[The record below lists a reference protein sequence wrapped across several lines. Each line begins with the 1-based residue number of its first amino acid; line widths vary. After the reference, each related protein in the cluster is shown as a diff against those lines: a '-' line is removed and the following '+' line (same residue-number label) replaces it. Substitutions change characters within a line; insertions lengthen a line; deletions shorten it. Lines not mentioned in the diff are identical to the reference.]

1 MTRNTCFLTAFAACL
16 TLTACGVPRDIH
28 DSVAQDL
35 EDTLIELSEQQ
46 RVVAL
51 QRKQL
56 EGTSAEL
63 EAAKTRELEAKERA
77 DALAK
82 ELERARGKL
91 DSTSD
96 KADELGAK
104 LAATRA
110 ELEQLRRAREAAER
124 RAAQYRAITER
135 LAEMTR
141 AGTLAVVYRDGKMVI
156 QLSNA
161 ILFDVGSSKLRGPGR
176 TALGEVA
183 DALKSVQRDFLVAGH
198 TDDVPIR
205 TKKYPDNWV
214 LSSARA
220 IEVVRFL
227 KREGVDPGRLAA
239 AGFGPYDP
247 VAPNTSEEGRARNR
261 RIEIILLPD
270 VSELPPMPDA
280 SATPDAPPADDGAR
294 P

>member
-1 MTRNTCFLTAFAACL
+1 MTRPPRPLIALAACL
-16 TLTACGVPRDIH
+16 TLAACGVPRDLH

-51 QRKQL
+51 QRAQL
-56 EGTSAEL
+56 EGAAAEL
-63 EAAKTRELEAKERA
+63 EAAKTREDEAAERA

-96 KADELGAK
+96 KADELGAE

-176 TALGEVA
+176 AALAEVA

-198 TDDVPIR
+198 TDDVPIK

-247 VAPNTSEEGRARNR
+247 VAPNTTEEGRARNR
-261 RIEIILLPD
+261 RIEVILLPD

-280 SATPDAPPADDGAR
+280 SSTPEAAPVDDGAR